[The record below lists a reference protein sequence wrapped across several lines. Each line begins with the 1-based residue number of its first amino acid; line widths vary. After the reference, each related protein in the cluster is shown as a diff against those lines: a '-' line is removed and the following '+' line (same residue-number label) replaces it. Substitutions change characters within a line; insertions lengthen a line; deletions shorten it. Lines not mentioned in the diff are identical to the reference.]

1 MVFFSGIPLLLY
13 GLSAVCMI
21 SYKEIV
27 KTSEGDVY
35 VYFLLKED
43 KGSLHW
49 IILERIICNIWLE

>member
-1 MVFFSGIPLLLY
+1 MINNRLFFSGIPLLLY

-43 KGSLHW
+43 KGSSY
-49 IILERIICNIWLE
+49 